1 MSLIPLNDAFAKVE
15 EGIRTLPAE
24 MVSVADA
31 LGRVV
36 AEDVA
41 ARLTQPPAPVS
52 AMDGYAVLSSDIP
65 AHPVS
70 LKRIGESQAGGPFMG
85 TVQSGQCVR
94 IFTGAPLPAGTDAVI
109 MQEDTEVDG
118 DLITFKEVAFEGK
131 FVRRA
136 GLDFSKGDILIK
148 KGQILSARDIGLLC
162 AMNVPWVHV
171 YRKPRVAIL
180 ATGDELV
187 MPGEALRDS
196 QIISSNSLMIGAMV
210 TAMGGEAINLG
221 IAGDSESS
229 LRSMLAGVDGAD
241 LLVTSG
247 GVSVGEYD
255 LVRNV
260 LGEEGLDIDVYRIAI
275 KPGKPFMFGRIKDK
289 PAMGLPGNP
298 VSAYVTAFIFLRAA
312 LKKMQGLPF
321 EQDKPIRAVLG
332 GAVKAN
338 GARQEFMRA
347 VFSHNE
353 NGQLVA
359 TPYDKQDSAML
370 ANLAHCEGFIL
381 RPVNAPA
388 LDKGDETNVIY
399 VRDTL
404 LSV

>member
-52 AMDGYAVLSSDIP
+52 AMDGYAVVSSDIP

>member
-15 EGIRTLPAE
+15 EGIRPLPAE

-52 AMDGYAVLSSDIP
+52 AMDGYAVVSTDIP
-65 AHPVS
+65 QHPVT

-196 QIISSNSLMIGAMV
+196 QIISSNSLMVGAMV
-210 TAMGGEAINLG
+210 TAMGGEPINLG

-321 EQDKPIRAVLG
+321 EQDKPIRAILG

-347 VFSHNE
+347 VFSHNK

-399 VRDTL
+399 VRDSL

>member
-52 AMDGYAVLSSDIP
+52 AMDGYAVVSSDIP

-118 DLITFKEVAFEGK
+118 DLITLKEVAFEGK

>member
-52 AMDGYAVLSSDIP
+52 AMDGYAVVSSDIP
-65 AHPVS
+65 EHPVS
-70 LKRIGESQAGGPFMG
+70 LKRIGESQAGGPFVG
-85 TVQSGQCVR
+85 TVLSGQCVR

-196 QIISSNSLMIGAMV
+196 QIISSNSLMVGAMV

-347 VFSHNE
+347 VFSHSE

-399 VRDTL
+399 VRDSL

>member
-1 MSLIPLNDAFAKVE
+1 MSLIPLNDAFAKVDA
-15 EGIRTLPAE
+15 GIRTLPAE
-24 MVSVADA
+24 MISVADA

-52 AMDGYAVLSSDIP
+52 SMDGYAVLCADVTTQ
-65 AHPVS
+65 PVT
-70 LKRIGESQAGGPFMG
+70 LKRIGESQAGGPFEGM
-85 TVQSGQCVR
+85 VQSGQCVR
-94 IFTGAPLPAGTDAVI
+94 IFTGAPLPAGADAVI
-109 MQEDTEVDG
+109 MQEDTDVDG

-187 MPGEALRDS
+187 MPGDALRDS
-196 QIISSNSLMIGAMV
+196 QIISSNSLMIAAMV
-210 TAMGGEAINLG
+210 TAMGGEALNLG
-221 IAGDSESS
+221 IASDSETS

-298 VSAYVTAFIFLRAA
+298 VSAYVTAFIFLRAT

-321 EQDKPIRAVLG
+321 VQDTPIRAVLG
-332 GAVKAN
+332 GDVKAN
-338 GARQEFMRA
+338 GTRQEFMRA
-347 VFSHNE
+347 TFSHNQQ
-353 NGQLVA
+353 GQLVA
-359 TPYDKQDSAML
+359 TPYNKQDSAML
-370 ANLAHCEGFIL
+370 ANLAHCEGFII

-388 LDKGDETNVIY
+388 LSAGAETDVIY
-399 VRDTL
+399 VRDSL

>member
-15 EGIRTLPAE
+15 EGIHTLPVE
-24 MVSVADA
+24 MVSVSDA
-31 LGRVV
+31 QGRVV

-52 AMDGYAVLSSDIP
+52 AMDGYAVVSSDIVSQ
-65 AHPVS
+65 PVT
-70 LKRIGESQAGGPFMG
+70 LTRIGESQAGGPFAG
-85 TVQSGQCVR
+85 SVQSGQCVR
-94 IFTGAPLPAGTDAVI
+94 IFTGAPLPAGADGVI
-109 MQEDTEVDG
+109 MQEDTEVSG
-118 DLITFKEVAFEGK
+118 DQITFKEVAFEGK

-136 GLDFSKGDILIK
+136 GLDFCEGDVLIK
-148 KGQILSARDIGLLC
+148 KGKLLSARDVGLLC

-187 MPGEALRDS
+187 MPGDAMQTS
-196 QIISSNSLMIGAMV
+196 QIISSNSLLIGAMV
-210 TAMGGEAINLG
+210 KAMGGVPINLG

-241 LLVTSG
+241 LLVTIG

-275 KPGKPFMFGRIKDK
+275 RPGKPFMFGRIKNK

-321 EQDKPIRAVLG
+321 EQDKPVRAVLG
-332 GAVKAN
+332 SDIGAN
-338 GARQEFMRA
+338 GGRQDYMRA
-347 VFSHNE
+347 VFSRDE
-353 NGQLVA
+353 EGRSVA
-359 TPYDKQDSAML
+359 TPYDKQDSSML
-370 ANLAHCEGFIL
+370 ANLAGCEGFIV

-388 LDKGDETNVIY
+388 QQAGDMVNVID
-399 VRDTL
+399 VRDAL
-404 LSV
+404 ISV

>member
-52 AMDGYAVLSSDIP
+52 AMDGYAVVSSDIP
-65 AHPVS
+65 EHPVS

-196 QIISSNSLMIGAMV
+196 QIISSNSLMVGAMV

-221 IAGDSESS
+221 IADDSESS

-321 EQDKPIRAVLG
+321 EQDKPIRAILG

-347 VFSHNE
+347 VFAHNE

-370 ANLAHCEGFIL
+370 ANLAHCEGFII

-399 VRDTL
+399 VRDSL

>member
-15 EGIRTLPAE
+15 EGIRALPAE

-52 AMDGYAVLSSDIP
+52 AMDGYAVVSSDIP
-65 AHPVS
+65 VHPVS

-85 TVQSGQCVR
+85 TVQAGQCVR

>member
-1 MSLIPLNDAFAKVE
+1 MSLIPLNDAFAKVDA
-15 EGIRTLPAE
+15 GIRTLPAE
-24 MVSVADA
+24 MISVADA

-52 AMDGYAVLSSDIP
+52 SMDGYAVLSADVTTQ
-65 AHPVS
+65 PVT
-70 LKRIGESQAGGPFMG
+70 LKRIGESQAGGPFEGM
-85 TVQSGQCVR
+85 VQSGQCVR
-94 IFTGAPLPAGTDAVI
+94 IFTGAPLPAGADAVI
-109 MQEDTEVDG
+109 MQEDTDVDG

-187 MPGEALRDS
+187 MPGDALRDS
-196 QIISSNSLMIGAMV
+196 QIISSNSLMIAAMV
-210 TAMGGEAINLG
+210 TAMGGEALNLG
-221 IAGDSESS
+221 IASDSETS

-298 VSAYVTAFIFLRAA
+298 VSAYVTAFIFLRAT

-321 EQDKPIRAVLG
+321 VQDTPIRAVLG
-332 GAVKAN
+332 GDVKAN
-338 GARQEFMRA
+338 GTRQEFMRA
-347 VFSHNE
+347 TFSHNE
-353 NGQLVA
+353 QGQLVA
-359 TPYDKQDSAML
+359 TPYNKQDSAML
-370 ANLAHCEGFIL
+370 ANLAHCEGFII

-388 LDKGDETNVIY
+388 LSAGAETDVIY
-399 VRDTL
+399 VRDSL

>member
-52 AMDGYAVLSSDIP
+52 AMDGYAVVSSDIP
-65 AHPVS
+65 EHPVT

-85 TVQSGQCVR
+85 TLQSGQCVR
-94 IFTGAPLPAGTDAVI
+94 IFTGAPLPAGADAVI

-136 GLDFSKGDILIK
+136 GLDFSTGDILIR

-187 MPGEALRDS
+187 MPGDALRDS
-196 QIISSNSLMIGAMV
+196 QIISSNSLMVGAMV

-321 EQDKPIRAVLG
+321 EQDKPIRAILG
-332 GAVKAN
+332 GGVKAN

-370 ANLAHCEGFIL
+370 ANLAHCEGFII

-399 VRDTL
+399 VRDSL

>member
-52 AMDGYAVLSSDIP
+52 AMDGYAVVSSDIP
-65 AHPVS
+65 QHPVT
-70 LKRIGESQAGGPFMG
+70 LKRVGESQAGGPFMG
-85 TVQSGQCVR
+85 TLQSGQCVR
-94 IFTGAPLPAGTDAVI
+94 IFTGAPLPAGADAVI

-196 QIISSNSLMIGAMV
+196 QIISSNSLMVGAMV

-229 LRSMLAGVDGAD
+229 LRSMLAGVEGAD

-321 EQDKPIRAVLG
+321 EQDKPIRAILG

-347 VFSHNE
+347 VFAHNE

-370 ANLAHCEGFIL
+370 ANLAHCEGFII

-388 LDKGDETNVIY
+388 LNEGDETNVIY
-399 VRDTL
+399 VRDSL

>member
-1 MSLIPLNDAFAKVE
+1 MSLIPLNDAFAKVDA
-15 EGIRTLPAE
+15 GIRTLPAE
-24 MVSVADA
+24 MISVADA

-52 AMDGYAVLSSDIP
+52 SMDGYAVLSADVTTQ
-65 AHPVS
+65 PVT
-70 LKRIGESQAGGPFMG
+70 LKRIGESQAGGPFEG
-85 TVQSGQCVR
+85 IVQSGQCVR
-94 IFTGAPLPAGTDAVI
+94 IFTGAPLPAGADAVI
-109 MQEDTEVDG
+109 MQEDTDVDG

-187 MPGEALRDS
+187 MPGDALRDS
-196 QIISSNSLMIGAMV
+196 QIISSNSLMIAAMV
-210 TAMGGEAINLG
+210 TAMGGEALNLG
-221 IAGDSESS
+221 IASDSEMS

-298 VSAYVTAFIFLRAA
+298 VSAYVTAFIFLRAT

-321 EQDKPIRAVLG
+321 VQDTPIRAVLG
-332 GAVKAN
+332 GDVKAN
-338 GARQEFMRA
+338 GTRQEFMRA
-347 VFSHNE
+347 TFSHNE
-353 NGQLVA
+353 QGQLVA
-359 TPYDKQDSAML
+359 TPYNKQDSAML
-370 ANLAHCEGFIL
+370 ANLAHCEGFII

-388 LDKGDETNVIY
+388 LSAGAETDVIY
-399 VRDTL
+399 VRDSL